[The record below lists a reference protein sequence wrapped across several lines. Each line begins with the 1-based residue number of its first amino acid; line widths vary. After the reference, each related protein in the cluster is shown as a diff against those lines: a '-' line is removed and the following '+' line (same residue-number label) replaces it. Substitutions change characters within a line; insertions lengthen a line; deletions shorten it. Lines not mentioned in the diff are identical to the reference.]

1 MTKVPHQVPRFL
13 SLALLPCLLAA
24 CAGTGTRAAPESASA
39 AAIQLDNPGQALA
52 SRIGAEFARQDG
64 READVAE
71 ELATSARLSDK
82 PELARTAL
90 RAAMRA
96 RKEPLAQEMLARWR
110 QLAPEDKLVDAYAA
124 ALALG
129 KGKTSDAT
137 ALITPRKDDPKL
149 PTDMVEALRWLPD
162 LDRILPFLST
172 LADLSPTGAAA
183 VTYSRFAD
191 TAKAPEFARDI
202 LDGAIEREPEDAI
215 LRAYRARLVQESNP
229 ELARA
234 DLQKAVLLKPDSREL
249 RLSLAAVEDLQGRTD
264 LAARVLEAFPGQ
276 DEDVIGVQLAYAAKS
291 EDEALIKSA
300 CKRLGD
306 LDKPHPS
313 ARLQLL
319 GTCAELAEDSA
330 EAIRLYKQIGKDD
343 AEFVEARMRIASVQV
358 QDAQFVDSRKT
369 LEHLRETGVL
379 NREELVRTYLL
390 ESESAATAKDDQLAL
405 DALNRG
411 LDALP
416 DDQDLLYAR
425 SLRHENVGDIQGA
438 EADLRRLIEIDP
450 ENADALNALGY
461 TLADNTKRYQE
472 ALGLIEQAMRL
483 KPDDAAI
490 LDSMGW
496 VKFHMGELEE
506 AISLLKAAYEKQ
518 AEAEIAAHLG
528 EALWKA
534 GRQDEARLV
543 WEEAKAQQPED
554 PALINTLKRYGL

>member
-1 MTKVPHQVPRFL
+1 MTNVPHQIPRLL
-13 SLALLPCLLAA
+13 SLTLLPWLLVA
-24 CAGTGTRAAPESASA
+24 CAATGPRDAPEA
-39 AAIQLDNPGQALA
+39 ALAPPSQLDNPGKALA

-64 READVAE
+64 READVAL
-71 ELATSARLSDK
+71 ELAASARLSDR

-96 RKEPLAQEMLARWR
+96 RNDAVSTEMLSRWR
-110 QLAPEDKLVDAYAA
+110 ALAPDDKLVDAYAA
-124 ALALG
+124 AMALG

-137 ALITPRKDDPKL
+137 ALITPRQDDPKL

-172 LADLSPTGAAA
+172 LADLSPTAAA
-183 VTYSRFAD
+183 AITYSRFAD

-202 LDGAIEREPEDAI
+202 LDSAIERAPEDAI

-234 DLQKAVLLKPDSREL
+234 DLQQAVLLKPDSREL

-264 LAARVLEAFPGQ
+264 LAARVLEAFPGK

-291 EDEALIKSA
+291 EDPALITSA
-300 CKRLGD
+300 CKRLAG

-313 ARLQLL
+313 QRLQLL
-319 GTCAELAEDSA
+319 GTCAELAEDAA
-330 EAIRLYKQIGKDD
+330 EAIRVYRQIGKDD
-343 AEFVEARMRIASVQV
+343 AEFVEAQMRIAAVQV
-358 QDAQFVDSRKT
+358 QGAQFADSQKT
-369 LEHLRETGVL
+369 LEQLREAGTL

-390 ESESAATAKDDQLAL
+390 ESESAATANDDKLAL

-425 SLRHENVGDIQGA
+425 SLRHENVGDIKGA

-472 ALGLIEQAMRL
+472 ALSLIEQAMVL

-496 VKFHMGELEE
+496 VKFHMGELDE

-528 EALWKA
+528 EALWQA
-534 GRQDEARLV
+534 GREDEARLV